1 MGVCAGAGQIISCC
15 GLSIVLYQ
23 SGNKKIMS
31 DSRVQSAVDY
41 VKKWKGNGRFIV
53 IVDCGVMCCLMS
65 CIVSIVLCAIPIP
78 STSQR
83 AETWPGAEMT
93 SCCPE
98 GAPDTLRPYEGY
110 HWHDKGV
117 VDQVGACTGQCTVYS
132 RASNEPPRS
141 FTIMEKAPTR
151 WVSLGWKSI

>member
-65 CIVSIVLCAIPIP
+65 CIVSIVLSPFHPPARGRRPDPERRWRPAAPRAPPTP
-78 STSQR
+78 SAPTR
-83 AETWPGAEMT
+83 AT
-93 SCCPE
+93 
-98 GAPDTLRPYEGY
+98 
-110 HWHDKGV
+110 
-117 VDQVGACTGQCTVYS
+117 TGTTRAWWTRWGRVQDSARCTVELQTNL
-132 RASNEPPRS
+132 REVLQAWRRPLLL
-141 FTIMEKAPTR
+141 R